1 MKISKLKKMFAEA
14 QKAHKQ
20 SSEKLKELTLRSN
33 ATRKELK
40 EKKRAFAAVRK
51 DYKFTR
57 KLYRELEKSVNEART
72 KHLQNNSCLEKLSKK
87 MTKASSETAEK
98 KVTKVTR
105 AKAKKATRTRNKKL
119 KIEEPEAPLSIV
131 S

>member
-1 MKISKLKKMFAEA
+1 MKISKLKKIFAEA

-20 SSEKLKELTLRSN
+20 SSENLKELTLRSN
-33 ATRKELK
+33 ATRKALK

-57 KLYRELEKSVNEART
+57 KLYRELETSVQEARK

-87 MTKASSETAEK
+87 MTKAISGTTEK
-98 KVTKVTR
+98 KVTKVKR
-105 AKAKKATRTRNKKL
+105 AKVKKVTRSRNKNL
-119 KIEEPEAPLSIV
+119 KIEQPDTPLSIV